1 MLDRLPP
8 ELLVKGKFHF
18 RWLEINLLKRYR
30 DRENGISSI
39 NCQPSKLKHFKVL
52 NNVDTATLLIS
63 VSEVSKFLT
72 AFIIDFILPSRKNI
86 YLCPDNIGNHKE
98 ASQLLH
104 KLRHYESISRI
115 EIWNREI
122 KLSKISKFKQL
133 SHLNIVGSINLKLED
148 FVQMMKTSHH
158 ITTLGISAEFHL
170 VDLTEKARQDLV
182 FLESLKRP
190 LEHLRLC
197 WQGKVLS
204 RTGGLHGCGQPM
216 SERYNQSHPVC
227 MSKFL
232 QLIER
237 NGTLSFFISENNSK
251 SEYCQLIN
259 SSESSYGCPHGP
271 NISFL
276 YWSRDSGYDLPGMQ
290 RLNFSFSRDDYVDQ
304 PLTVNLNQA
313 SFRNFDQINF
323 HSSISSHLQPNALI
337 SEPLSLLT
345 NVRLLSICDRLKSI
359 EHIDW
364 ESLSEFQNLEA
375 LIIHEHHR
383 LKTNASRL
391 GQTIN
396 EILKNLAENENL
408 AQLRTLV
415 TPVDY
420 QNVKSKDFTKL
431 LSKADLEE
439 VCFFGFA
446 RDKRD
451 SDRLR

>member
-1 MLDRLPP
+1 MIDRLPP
-8 ELLVKGKFHF
+8 ELLVK
-18 RWLEINLLKRYR
+18 
-30 DRENGISSI
+30 
-39 NCQPSKLKHFKVL
+39 VL
-52 NNVDTATLLIS
+52 DNVDTATLLIN
-63 VSEVSKFLT
+63 VSEVSKSLA

-86 YLCPDNIGNHKE
+86 YLCPDIVGDKL

-122 KLSKISKFKQL
+122 KLSKLSKFKQL

-148 FVQMMKTSHH
+148 FVQMMKMSHH

-170 VDLTEKARQDLV
+170 VDLTDKARQDLV

-190 LEHLRLC
+190 LENLRLC

-271 NISFL
+271 NVNFL

-290 RLNFSFSRDDYVDQ
+290 RLNFSFSSDDYVDK

-323 HSSISSHLQPNALI
+323 HSSISRHLQPQALI

-345 NVRLLSICDRLKSI
+345 NVRLLSICDRLKNI
-359 EHIDW
+359 EHMDW
-364 ESLSEFQNLEA
+364 ESLSEFQYLEA

-391 GQTIN
+391 SQTIS
-396 EILKNLAENENL
+396 EILKNLSENENL
-408 AQLRTLV
+408 SRLKTLV

-420 QNVKSKDFTKL
+420 QIIKSDGFTEL

-439 VCFFGFA
+439 VTFFGFA

-451 SDRLR
+451 SDRLRYVTYRMSPYVSRTVYHRPLKALHQNIFF